1 MSLLHNETS
10 STTWINQP
18 SALPAELATV
28 CILLNVYILL
38 TNVFVVLTFRR
49 MGTLDPRHIYMLGLV
64 GSDILTLVINSIG
77 AGIAI
82 NGELNV
88 AQYQCDALGI
98 ASTSAV
104 EITSTIHSVMCVD
117 RWYSVVAPV
126 KYRAFK
132 TKRKSKLYVILI
144 LCLAFLLPVAVNVV
158 SLQSKI
164 VSFYFEPYIPNCV
177 VGPSSD
183 HGRIVGLAVSTG
195 LFVGIP
201 ITIQASTNGYMLYKV
216 SRLQKINRRHIFKS
230 VKTVLTTVLVFYVCW
245 MPTAIWLLWIMITG
259 HTPNGWYTFVSIQM
273 LVSNSGMSF
282 PIYMCT
288 LNKFREHFPAAI
300 RWPWLHGF
308 RRAAGTS
315 KMMAVSTSRSRT
327 STTEESSL

>member
-1 MSLLHNETS
+1 
-10 STTWINQP
+10 
-18 SALPAELATV
+18 
-28 CILLNVYILL
+28 
-38 TNVFVVLTFRR
+38 

-104 EITSTIHSVMCVD
+104 EITSTIHSAMCVD

-132 TKRKSKLYVILI
+132 TKRKSKIYVILI
-144 LCLAFLLPVAVNVV
+144 LCLAFLLPVAVNIVF
-158 SLQSKI
+158 LQSEI

-177 VGPSSD
+177 VGPSSGQG
-183 HGRIVGLAVSTG
+183 HIVGLAVSTG

-216 SRLQKINRRHIFKS
+216 SRLQKINRRQIFKS

-259 HTPNGWYTFVSIQM
+259 HTPNGWHTFVSIQM

-288 LNKFREHFPAAI
+288 LQKFREQFPAAI
-300 RWPWLHGF
+300 RWP
-308 RRAAGTS
+308 
-315 KMMAVSTSRSRT
+315 
-327 STTEESSL
+327 